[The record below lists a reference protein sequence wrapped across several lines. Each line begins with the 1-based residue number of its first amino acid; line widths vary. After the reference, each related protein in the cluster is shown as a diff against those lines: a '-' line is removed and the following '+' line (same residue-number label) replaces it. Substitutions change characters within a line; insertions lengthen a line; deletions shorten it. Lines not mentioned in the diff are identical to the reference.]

1 LVFPILKSRELVL
14 GVAGRLR
21 STDCDRLIVEAAE
34 VVEVAVRREIDGE
47 AHRLDV
53 EVVDADAV
61 DMYRELTSRDF
72 GRRGARAL
80 SGSEGNNGGLV
91 GFWLCVVLVVD
102 VVLGFIGVETAA
114 TIVITTKIQNS
125 IQIPF
130 FFKTLISV

>member
-130 FFKTLISV
+130 FFKTLIYV

>member
-53 EVVDADAV
+53 EVVDADAD

-130 FFKTLISV
+130 FFKTLIYV

>member
-1 LVFPILKSRELVL
+1 
-14 GVAGRLR
+14 
-21 STDCDRLIVEAAE
+21 LIVEAAE

-53 EVVDADAV
+53 EVVDADADAD

-80 SGSEGNNGGLV
+80 SGSDGNNGGLV

-125 IQIPF
+125 IQISF
-130 FFKTLISV
+130 FFKTLIYV

>member
-1 LVFPILKSRELVL
+1 M
-14 GVAGRLR
+14 
-21 STDCDRLIVEAAE
+21 EAAE

-53 EVVDADAV
+53 EVVDADADADAD

-80 SGSEGNNGGLV
+80 SGSDGNNGGLV

-125 IQIPF
+125 IQKPF

>member
-1 LVFPILKSRELVL
+1 
-14 GVAGRLR
+14 
-21 STDCDRLIVEAAE
+21 LIVEAAE

-130 FFKTLISV
+130 FFKTLIYV